1 MDLLTLFLSMFD
13 DPRTWIIA
21 GLMIVGPA
29 VGFLIFLWL
38 FRVTRLIVRKNITCP
53 EEKRR
58 ATVDFTTQV
67 GELGSYRDVISC
79 SLQNEQKATACRK
92 GCFSSP
98 AVLEASFLS
107 IKK

>member
-1 MDLLTLFLSMFD
+1 MDLLILFLSMFD
-13 DPRTWIIA
+13 DPRPWIISGLTIA
-21 GLMIVGPA
+21 GSA

-38 FRVTRLIVRKNITCP
+38 FRVTRLIVRKKITCP

-67 GELGSYRDVISC
+67 GEVGSYHDVISC
-79 SLQNEQKATACRK
+79 SLQNGQKAIACRK
-92 GCFSSP
+92 ACLSSP
-98 AVLEASFLS
+98 AVLEAPFLS

>member
-1 MDLLTLFLSMFD
+1 MDLLILLLSMFD

-79 SLQNEQKATACRK
+79 SLQNEQKAIACRK
-92 GCFSSP
+92 GCLSSP